1 MKPSRSGARPS
12 SADRTFIE
20 SSCKPPT
27 AVAKRCPVDR
37 RPEDQEDR
45 RLEDQEDRRLEDQ
58 EDRLE
63 DQEDR
68 RLEEPGDHRRGDPL
82 GSSLGTES
90 KTRKAAIMA
99 AS

>member
-37 RPEDQEDR
+37 RP
-45 RLEDQEDRRLEDQ
+45 EDQEDRRLEDQ